1 MSRSIWKGPYLDPFL
16 WKKIYNNLEDTSKS
30 LKRGSL
36 KIWSRR
42 SVILPYFVGKT
53 VEVHQGKNFIRL
65 LITED
70 MIGHKFG
77 EFALTR
83 KLCDHKKLKKNK

>member
-1 MSRSIWKGPYLDPFL
+1 MTRSVWKGPYLDPFL
-16 WKKIYNNLEDTSKS
+16 WKKIYNNFENKS
-30 LKRGSL
+30 NTVSTI
-36 KIWSRR
+36 KIWSRK
-42 SVILPYFVGKT
+42 SVILPSFVGRT
-53 VEVHQGKNFIRL
+53 VEIHQGKNFIKV

-83 KLCDHKKLKKNK
+83 KVCDHKKFKKNK